1 VTATLSAARSFASEP
16 YFSAAQELDSQ
27 GRLISQAAEDVSNVR
42 ASVVDNWQGKAATAF
57 AAKTKSVEDSGQQLS
72 KNLNSHAQLLSWYA
86 SAKSKACKSAVAV
99 AESAKAKG
107 FDVSDAWKVSLSLQQ
122 LVGNNVGLQI
132 FEMAIFQLV
141 IDTHVSL
148 IEQVDS
154 QAIIALGGN
163 GKLTASSSGAPTNKS
178 TKPHVTSNGY
188 TVGKVPE
195 RKFNFDNDFPFGS
208 KKGQD
213 TWSDHKSWWKW
224 EAMLRGGQTLR
235 PDLDDALP
243 MYEHYRDKSGTS
255 MTFDFEE
262 GYKEDAGIRREVN
275 GEMSQTLTAANE
287 LVKEGH
293 TSVDFHSGVK
303 ESGKYPETENWQ
315 KTVGG
320 YSYYSDSQLKV
331 DGDTVTLTTTMT
343 AKDRWNFDRKKQD
356 MGTGIPDS
364 ENGRFEELGWAKSF
378 ETSGTVTRTYTWK
391 VGEEPPIVDDNTND
405 GPGGTRNESDTG
417 DERGTRGEGGE
428 GGMRESRN

>member
-1 VTATLSAARSFASEP
+1 MTATLSAARSFTSEP

-42 ASVVDNWQGKAATAF
+42 ASVVDNWQGEAATAF

-86 SAKSKACKSAVAV
+86 GAKSKACKSAVAV

-107 FDVSDAWKVSLSLQQ
+107 FDVSDAWKVSLSLRQ
-122 LVGNNVGLQI
+122 LVGNDVGLQV

-163 GKLTASSSGAPTNKS
+163 GKLTASSSGAPTNNS
-178 TKPHVTSNGY
+178 TAPHVTSNGY

-195 RKFNFDNDFPFGS
+195 RQFNFDNDFPFGS

-224 EAMLRGGQTLR
+224 EAMLRGAQTLR

-275 GEMSQTLTAANE
+275 GEMSRTLTAANE

-293 TSVDFHSGVK
+293 TSIDFHSGVK
-303 ESGKYPETENWQ
+303 ESGKNNYPETENWQ

-356 MGTGIPDS
+356 MGTGVPDS

-428 GGMRESRN
+428 GGMR

>member
-1 VTATLSAARSFASEP
+1 
-16 YFSAAQELDSQ
+16 
-27 GRLISQAAEDVSNVR
+27 
-42 ASVVDNWQGKAATAF
+42 
-57 AAKTKSVEDSGQQLS
+57 VEDSGQQLS

-86 SAKSKACKSAVAV
+86 GAKSKACKSAVAV

-107 FDVSDAWKVSLSLQQ
+107 FDVSDAWKVSLSLRQ
-122 LVGNNVGLQI
+122 LVGNDVGLQI

-163 GKLTASSSGAPTNKS
+163 GKLTASSSGALINKS

-188 TVGKVPE
+188 AVGKVPE
-195 RKFNFDNDFPFGS
+195 RQFNFDNDFPFGS

-224 EAMLRGGQTLR
+224 KAMLRGGQTLR

-262 GYKEDAGIRREVN
+262 GYKEDAEIRREVN
-275 GEMSQTLTAANE
+275 GEMSRTLTAANE

-293 TSVDFHSGVK
+293 TSIDFHSGVN
-303 ESGKYPETENWQ
+303 ESGKDNYPETENWQ

-356 MGTGIPDS
+356 MGTGVPDS
-364 ENGRFEELGWAKSF
+364 ENGRFEELWMG
-378 ETSGTVTRTYTWK
+378 
-391 VGEEPPIVDDNTND
+391 
-405 GPGGTRNESDTG
+405 
-417 DERGTRGEGGE
+417 
-428 GGMRESRN
+428 

>member
-1 VTATLSAARSFASEP
+1 MTATLSAARSFTSEP

-42 ASVVDNWQGKAATAF
+42 ASVVDNWQGEAATAF

-86 SAKSKACKSAVAV
+86 GAKSKACKSAVAV

-107 FDVSDAWKVSLSLQQ
+107 FDVSDAWKVSLSLRQ
-122 LVGNNVGLQI
+122 LVGNDVGLQV

-163 GKLTASSSGAPTNKS
+163 GKLTASSSGAPTNNS
-178 TKPHVTSNGY
+178 TAPHVTSNGY

-195 RKFNFDNDFPFGS
+195 RQFNFDNDFPFGS

-224 EAMLRGGQTLR
+224 EAMLRGAQTLR

-275 GEMSQTLTAANE
+275 GEMSRTLTSANE

-293 TSVDFHSGVK
+293 TSIDFHSGVK
-303 ESGKYPETENWQ
+303 ESGKNNYPETENWQ

-331 DGDTVTLTTTMT
+331 DGDTVTLTTTMA

-356 MGTGIPDS
+356 MGTGVPDS

-428 GGMRESRN
+428 GGMR

>member
-1 VTATLSAARSFASEP
+1 VTATLSAARSFTSEP

-86 SAKSKACKSAVAV
+86 GAKSKACKSAVAV

-107 FDVSDAWKVSLSLQQ
+107 FDVSDAWKVSLSLRQ
-122 LVGNNVGLQI
+122 LVGNDVGLQV

-163 GKLTASSSGAPTNKS
+163 GKLTASSSGAPTNNS
-178 TKPHVTSNGY
+178 TAPHVTSNGY

-195 RKFNFDNDFPFGS
+195 RQFNFDNDFPFGS

-224 EAMLRGGQTLR
+224 EAMLRGAQTLR

-275 GEMSQTLTAANE
+275 GEMSRTLTAANE

-293 TSVDFHSGVK
+293 TSIDFHSGVK
-303 ESGKYPETENWQ
+303 ESGKNNYPETENWQ

-356 MGTGIPDS
+356 MGTGVPDS

-428 GGMRESRN
+428 GGMR

>member
-1 VTATLSAARSFASEP
+1 MTATLSAARSFTSEP

-42 ASVVDNWQGKAATAF
+42 ASVVDNWQGEAATAF

-86 SAKSKACKSAVAV
+86 GAKSKACKSAVAV

-107 FDVSDAWKVSLSLQQ
+107 FDVSDAWKVSLSLRQ
-122 LVGNNVGLQI
+122 LVGNDVGLQV

-163 GKLTASSSGAPTNKS
+163 GKLTASSSGAPTNNS
-178 TKPHVTSNGY
+178 TAPHVTSNGY

-195 RKFNFDNDFPFGS
+195 RQFNFDNDFPFGS

-224 EAMLRGGQTLR
+224 EAMLRGAQTLR

-275 GEMSQTLTAANE
+275 GEMSRTLTAANE

-293 TSVDFHSGVK
+293 TSIDFHSGVK
-303 ESGKYPETENWQ
+303 ESGKNNYPETENWQ

-356 MGTGIPDS
+356 MGTGVPDS

-405 GPGGTRNESDTG
+405 GPGGTRNESDTR

-428 GGMRESRN
+428 GGMR

>member
-1 VTATLSAARSFASEP
+1 MTATLSAARSFTSEP

-86 SAKSKACKSAVAV
+86 GAKSKACKSAVAV

-107 FDVSDAWKVSLSLQQ
+107 FDVSDAWKVSLSLRQ
-122 LVGNNVGLQI
+122 LVGNDVGLQV

-163 GKLTASSSGAPTNKS
+163 GKLTASSSGAPTNNS
-178 TKPHVTSNGY
+178 TAPHVTSNGY

-195 RKFNFDNDFPFGS
+195 RQFNFDNDFPFGS

-224 EAMLRGGQTLR
+224 EAMLRGAQTLR

-275 GEMSQTLTAANE
+275 GEMSRTLTAANE

-293 TSVDFHSGVK
+293 TSIDFHSGVK
-303 ESGKYPETENWQ
+303 ESGKNNYPETENWQ

-356 MGTGIPDS
+356 MGTGVPDS

-428 GGMRESRN
+428 GGMR

>member
-1 VTATLSAARSFASEP
+1 MTATLSAARSFTSEP

-42 ASVVDNWQGKAATAF
+42 ASVVDNWQGEAATAF

-86 SAKSKACKSAVAV
+86 GAKSKACKSAVAV

-107 FDVSDAWKVSLSLQQ
+107 FDVSDAWKVSLSLRQ
-122 LVGNNVGLQI
+122 LVGNDVGLQV

-163 GKLTASSSGAPTNKS
+163 GKLTASSSGAPTNNS
-178 TKPHVTSNGY
+178 TAPHVTSNGY

-195 RKFNFDNDFPFGS
+195 RQFNFDNDFPFGS

-224 EAMLRGGQTLR
+224 EAMLRGAQTLR

-275 GEMSQTLTAANE
+275 GEMSRTLTAANE
-287 LVKEGH
+287 LVKEGR
-293 TSVDFHSGVK
+293 TSIDFHSGVK
-303 ESGKYPETENWQ
+303 ESGKNNYPETENWQ

-356 MGTGIPDS
+356 MGTGVPDS

-428 GGMRESRN
+428 GGMR

>member
-1 VTATLSAARSFASEP
+1 MTATLSAARSFTSEP

-42 ASVVDNWQGKAATAF
+42 ASVVDNWQGEAATAF

-86 SAKSKACKSAVAV
+86 GAKSKACKSAVAV

-107 FDVSDAWKVSLSLQQ
+107 FDVSDAWKVSLSLRQ
-122 LVGNNVGLQI
+122 LVGNDVGLQV

-163 GKLTASSSGAPTNKS
+163 GKLTASSSGAPTNNS
-178 TKPHVTSNGY
+178 TAPHVTSNGY

-195 RKFNFDNDFPFGS
+195 RQFNFDNDFPFGS

-224 EAMLRGGQTLR
+224 EAMLRGAQTLR

-275 GEMSQTLTAANE
+275 GEMSRTLTAANE

-293 TSVDFHSGVK
+293 TSIDFHSGVK
-303 ESGKYPETENWQ
+303 ESGRNNYPETENWQ

-356 MGTGIPDS
+356 MGTGVPDS

-428 GGMRESRN
+428 GGMR

>member
-1 VTATLSAARSFASEP
+1 MTATLSAARSFTSEP

-42 ASVVDNWQGKAATAF
+42 ASVVDNWQGEAATAF

-86 SAKSKACKSAVAV
+86 GAKSKACKSAVAV

-107 FDVSDAWKVSLSLQQ
+107 FDVSDAWKVSLSLRQ
-122 LVGNNVGLQI
+122 LVGNDVGLQV

-163 GKLTASSSGAPTNKS
+163 GKLTASSSGAPTNNS
-178 TKPHVTSNGY
+178 TAPHVTSNGY

-195 RKFNFDNDFPFGS
+195 RQFNFDNDFPFGS

-224 EAMLRGGQTLR
+224 EAMLRGAQTLR

-262 GYKEDAGIRREVN
+262 GYKEDAGIRREVK
-275 GEMSQTLTAANE
+275 GEMSRTLTAANE

-293 TSVDFHSGVK
+293 TSIDFHSGVK
-303 ESGKYPETENWQ
+303 ESGKNNYPETENWQ

-331 DGDTVTLTTTMT
+331 DGDTVTLTTTMA

-356 MGTGIPDS
+356 MGTGVPDS

-428 GGMRESRN
+428 GGMR

>member
-1 VTATLSAARSFASEP
+1 MTATLSAARSFTSEP

-42 ASVVDNWQGKAATAF
+42 ASVVDNWQGEAATAF

-72 KNLNSHAQLLSWYA
+72 KNLNSPAQLLSWYA
-86 SAKSKACKSAVAV
+86 GAKSKACKSAVAV

-107 FDVSDAWKVSLSLQQ
+107 FDVSDAWKVSLSLRQ
-122 LVGNNVGLQI
+122 LVGNDVGLQV

-163 GKLTASSSGAPTNKS
+163 GKLTASSSGAPTNNS
-178 TKPHVTSNGY
+178 TAPHVTSNGY

-195 RKFNFDNDFPFGS
+195 RQFNFDNDFPFGS

-224 EAMLRGGQTLR
+224 EAMLRGAQTLR

-275 GEMSQTLTAANE
+275 GEMSRTLTAANE

-293 TSVDFHSGVK
+293 TSIDFHSGVK
-303 ESGKYPETENWQ
+303 ESGKNNYPETENWQ

-356 MGTGIPDS
+356 MGTGVPDS

-428 GGMRESRN
+428 GGMR

>member
-1 VTATLSAARSFASEP
+1 MTATLSAARSFTSEP

-42 ASVVDNWQGKAATAF
+42 ASVVDNWQGEAATAF

-86 SAKSKACKSAVAV
+86 GAKSKACKSAVAV

-107 FDVSDAWKVSLSLQQ
+107 FDVSDAWKVSLSLRQ
-122 LVGNNVGLQI
+122 LVGNDVGLQV

-163 GKLTASSSGAPTNKS
+163 GKLTASSSGAPTNNS
-178 TKPHVTSNGY
+178 TAPHVTSNGY

-195 RKFNFDNDFPFGS
+195 RQFNFDNDFPFGS

-224 EAMLRGGQTLR
+224 EAMLRGAQTLR

-262 GYKEDAGIRREVN
+262 GYKEDAGIRRKVN
-275 GEMSQTLTAANE
+275 GEMSRTLTAANE

-293 TSVDFHSGVK
+293 TSIDFHSGVK
-303 ESGKYPETENWQ
+303 ESGKNNYPETENWQ

-356 MGTGIPDS
+356 MGTGVPDS

-428 GGMRESRN
+428 GGMR

>member
-1 VTATLSAARSFASEP
+1 MTATLSAARSFTSEP

-42 ASVVDNWQGKAATAF
+42 ASVVDNWQGEAATAF

-86 SAKSKACKSAVAV
+86 GAKSKACKSAVAV

-107 FDVSDAWKVSLSLQQ
+107 FDVSDAWKVSLSLRQ
-122 LVGNNVGLQI
+122 LVGNDVGLQV

-163 GKLTASSSGAPTNKS
+163 GKLTASSSGAPTNNS
-178 TKPHVTSNGY
+178 TAPHVTSNGY

-195 RKFNFDNDFPFGS
+195 RQFNFDNDFPFGS

-224 EAMLRGGQTLR
+224 EAMLRGAQTLR

-275 GEMSQTLTAANE
+275 GEMSRTLTAANE

-293 TSVDFHSGVK
+293 TSIDFHSGVK
-303 ESGKYPETENWQ
+303 ESGKNNYPETENWQ

-331 DGDTVTLTTTMT
+331 DGDTVTLTTTMA

-356 MGTGIPDS
+356 MGTGVPDS

-428 GGMRESRN
+428 GGMR